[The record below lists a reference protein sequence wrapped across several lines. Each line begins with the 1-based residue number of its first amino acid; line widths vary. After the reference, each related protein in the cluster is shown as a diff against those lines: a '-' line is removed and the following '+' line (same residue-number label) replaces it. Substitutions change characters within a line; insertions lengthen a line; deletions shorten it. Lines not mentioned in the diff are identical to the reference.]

1 MTTVLGEN
9 KRTGNSEEA
18 IIMSGSTASGREDS
32 NKEKAK
38 KDSKR
43 RWHLTYLM
51 KTEKCCQAYNGP
63 GDTVLKADERAD
75 SQRLKATK
83 RESQKNFNMH
93 LLAPFPPAVRWTE
106 TLPWALSFP
115 ASSTLRTLSHYQQ
128 LPSGKMSRIW
138 LIYLR
143 IIIFGDGILWATFS

>member
-43 RWHLTYLM
+43 R
-51 KTEKCCQAYNGP
+51 
-63 GDTVLKADERAD
+63 
-75 SQRLKATK
+75 
-83 RESQKNFNMH
+83 
-93 LLAPFPPAVRWTE
+93 
-106 TLPWALSFP
+106 
-115 ASSTLRTLSHYQQ
+115 
-128 LPSGKMSRIW
+128 
-138 LIYLR
+138 
-143 IIIFGDGILWATFS
+143 